1 MSTPAWNHAE
11 FAAPTARVPGRWHA
25 LSDRQRG
32 WVLAGALLAGLA
44 ALAIVLP
51 WLAPDNPAAIKL
63 SARLR
68 PPAWMQGGAMANLLG
83 TDNLGRD
90 VLSRIL
96 YGARLSIVIGASV
109 VAISAV
115 FGVLVGLV
123 AGFAGG
129 RVDAVLM
136 RWVDVHVAFPG
147 LLLSLVILVIL
158 GPGAATVILALA
170 LNGWMV
176 YARQIR
182 SVVLSLRQ
190 LPYIESAEMA
200 GARATRILL
209 RHILPN
215 LAAPLITL
223 MVLEF
228 ARVVLAEAA
237 LSFLG
242 VGVQPP
248 AVSWGLDVA
257 NGRNYLTS
265 AWWLATFPGL
275 SIALTVLVVN
285 VAASR
290 LRLVLDPREREKDF
304 ARRLLAKASRK
315 PAKKVQQ

>member
-1 MSTPAWNHAE
+1 MSAVPAWMGDAAE
-11 FAAPTARVPGRWHA
+11 ASPRVAPRGWRA

-32 WVLAGALLAGLA
+32 WILAVSLLLLLAA
-44 ALAIVLP
+44 VAVVLP
-51 WLAPDNPAAIKL
+51 WLAPYDPAAIKL

-68 PPAWMQGGAMANLLG
+68 PPVWEARGTWSNVLG

-96 YGARLSIVIGASV
+96 HGARLSILIGAAV
-109 VAISAV
+109 VAVSAT

-129 RVDAVLM
+129 RVDAALM

-158 GPGAATVILALA
+158 GPGPGTVILALA

-182 SVVLSLRQ
+182 SVVLSVRQ

-200 GARATRILL
+200 GARAGRILL

-275 SIALTVLVVN
+275 SIALTVLIVN

-290 LRLVLDPREREKDF
+290 LRLALDPREREKDF
-304 ARRLLAKASRK
+304 ARRLIAKVRR
-315 PAKKVQQ
+315 

>member
-1 MSTPAWNHAE
+1 MSAD
-11 FAAPTARVPGRWHA
+11 AALNVPTAAASAPRGT
-25 LSDRQRG
+25 LSDRQLG
-32 WVLAGALLAGLA
+32 WVLALGLLLLLIGVAWLLPLLA
-44 ALAIVLP
+44 P
-51 WLAPDNPAAIKL
+51 YDPAVIKL

-68 PPAWMQGGAMANLLG
+68 PPVWLDGGGWANPLG

-90 VLSRIL
+90 VLSRML
-96 YGARLSIVIGASV
+96 HGARLSILIG
-109 VAISAV
+109 SAV
-115 FGVLVGLV
+115 VLV
-123 AGFAGG
+123 AGTFGVMVGLISGFFGG
-129 RVDAVLM
+129 RIDMVLM

-147 LLLSLVILVIL
+147 LLLSLTILVVL
-158 GPGAATVILALA
+158 GPSVGTVILALA
-170 LNGWMV
+170 LNGWMI

-200 GARATRILL
+200 GARAPRILL

-215 LAAPLITL
+215 LAAPLATL

-248 AVSWGLDVA
+248 GVSWGLDVA
-257 NGRNYLTS
+257 NGRNYLSS

-275 SIALTVLVVN
+275 AIAATVLAVN
-285 VAASR
+285 LAASR
-290 LRLVLDPREREKDF
+290 LRLIIDPQERDKQFARKLMARERK
-304 ARRLLAKASRK
+304 
-315 PAKKVQQ
+315 

>member
-1 MSTPAWNHAE
+1 MSAPVWEVPVSAPA
-11 FAAPTARVPGRWHA
+11 ARGWRA

-32 WVLAGALLAGLA
+32 WILAVALLLALA
-44 ALAIVLP
+44 AVAIILP
-51 WLAPDNPAAIKL
+51 WLAPYDPATIKL

-68 PPAWMQGGAMANLLG
+68 PPAWEERGSLANLLG

-90 VLSRIL
+90 VLSRVL
-96 YGARLSIVIGASV
+96 HGARLSIFIGAAV
-109 VAISAV
+109 VAISAGV
-115 FGVLVGLV
+115 GVLVGLI

-136 RWVDVHVAFPG
+136 RWVDIHVAFPG

-158 GPGAATVILALA
+158 GPGPGTVILALA

-182 SVVLSLRQ
+182 SVVLSVRQ

-200 GARATRILL
+200 GARPARILL
-209 RHILPN
+209 RHVLPN

-248 AVSWGLDVA
+248 GVSWGLDVA

-275 SIALTVLVVN
+275 SIALTVLGVN
-285 VAASR
+285 LAASR
-290 LRLVLDPREREKDF
+290 LRLALDPREREKDF
-304 ARRLLAKASRK
+304 ARKLLAKEGR
-315 PAKKVQQ
+315 

>member
-1 MSTPAWNHAE
+1 MSAVPAWMGDAAE
-11 FAAPTARVPGRWHA
+11 ASPPAVPRGWRA

-32 WVLAGALLAGLA
+32 WILAVSLLLLLAA
-44 ALAIVLP
+44 VAVVLP
-51 WLAPDNPAAIKL
+51 WLAPYDPAAIKL

-68 PPAWMQGGAMANLLG
+68 PPVWEARGTWSNVLG

-96 YGARLSIVIGASV
+96 HGARLSILIGAAV
-109 VAISAV
+109 VAVSAT

-129 RVDAVLM
+129 RVDAALM

-158 GPGAATVILALA
+158 GPGPGTVILALA

-182 SVVLSLRQ
+182 SVVLSVRQ

-200 GARATRILL
+200 GARARRILL

-275 SIALTVLVVN
+275 SIALTVLIVN

-290 LRLVLDPREREKDF
+290 LRLALDPREREKDF
-304 ARRLLAKASRK
+304 ARRLIAKVRR
-315 PAKKVQQ
+315 

>member
-1 MSTPAWNHAE
+1 MSATPAWMGATPD
-11 FAAPTARVPGRWHA
+11 AATAPAARVHGWAA

-32 WVLAGALLAGLA
+32 WILAASLLALLAA
-44 ALAIVLP
+44 VAIVLP
-51 WLAPDNPAAIKL
+51 WLAPYDPATIKL

-68 PPAWMQGGAMANLLG
+68 PPVWEARGTWANVLG

-90 VLSRIL
+90 MLSRIL
-96 YGARLSIVIGASV
+96 HGARLSILIGAAV
-109 VAISAV
+109 VAASAS
-115 FGVLVGLV
+115 FGVLVGLI

-129 RVDAVLM
+129 RVDAALM

-158 GPGAATVILALA
+158 GPGPGTVILALA

-182 SVVLSLRQ
+182 SVVLSVRQ
-190 LPYIESAEMA
+190 LPYIESAEMV
-200 GARATRILL
+200 GARAGRILL

-275 SIALTVLVVN
+275 SIALTVLIVN

-290 LRLVLDPREREKDF
+290 LRLALDPREREKDF
-304 ARRLLAKASRK
+304 ARRLIAKVRR
-315 PAKKVQQ
+315 

>member
-1 MSTPAWNHAE
+1 MSAVPAWMGDAAE
-11 FAAPTARVPGRWHA
+11 ASPPAAPRGWRA

-32 WVLAGALLAGLA
+32 WILAVSLLLLLAA
-44 ALAIVLP
+44 VAVVLP
-51 WLAPDNPAAIKL
+51 WLAPYDPAAIKL

-68 PPAWMQGGAMANLLG
+68 PPVWEARGTWSNVLG

-96 YGARLSIVIGASV
+96 HGARLSILIGAAV
-109 VAISAV
+109 VAVSAT

-129 RVDAVLM
+129 RVDAALM

-158 GPGAATVILALA
+158 GPGPGTVILALA

-182 SVVLSLRQ
+182 SVVLSVRQ

-200 GARATRILL
+200 GARAGRILL

-275 SIALTVLVVN
+275 SIALTVLIVN

-290 LRLVLDPREREKDF
+290 LRLALDPREREKDF
-304 ARRLLAKASRK
+304 ARRLIAKVRR
-315 PAKKVQQ
+315 

>member
-1 MSTPAWNHAE
+1 MSTVPAWMGAAD
-11 FAAPTARVPGRWHA
+11 AAPETAALRGWRA

-32 WVLAGALLAGLA
+32 WILAASLLALLAA
-44 ALAIVLP
+44 VAIVLP
-51 WLAPDNPAAIKL
+51 WLAPYDPAAIKL

-68 PPAWMQGGAMANLLG
+68 PPVWEARGSWANLLG

-90 VLSRIL
+90 VFSRIL
-96 YGARLSIVIGASV
+96 HGARLSILIGAAV
-109 VAISAV
+109 VAASAT
-115 FGVLVGLV
+115 FGVLVGLI

-158 GPGAATVILALA
+158 GPGPGTVILALA

-182 SVVLSLRQ
+182 SVVLSVRQ

-200 GARATRILL
+200 GARAGRILF

-275 SIALTVLVVN
+275 SIALTVLIVN
-285 VAASR
+285 LAASR
-290 LRLVLDPREREKDF
+290 LRLALDPREREKDF
-304 ARRLLAKASRK
+304 ARRLIAKVRR
-315 PAKKVQQ
+315 

>member
-1 MSTPAWNHAE
+1 MSAAPAWMGDAIAPQAK
-11 FAAPTARVPGRWHA
+11 AAPRGWRA

-32 WVLAGALLAGLA
+32 WILAAVLLTLLAA
-44 ALAIVLP
+44 VAIVLP
-51 WLAPDNPAAIKL
+51 WLAPYDPAAIKL

-68 PPAWMQGGAMANLLG
+68 PPVWEARGTWSNVMG

-90 VLSRIL
+90 VLSRVL
-96 YGARLSIVIGASV
+96 HGARLSILIGGAV
-109 VAISAV
+109 VALSAT
-115 FGVLVGLV
+115 FGVLVGLI

-158 GPGAATVILALA
+158 GPGPGTVILALA

-182 SVVLSLRQ
+182 SVVLSVRQ

-200 GARATRILL
+200 GARAGRILL

-275 SIALTVLVVN
+275 SIALTVLAVN
-285 VAASR
+285 LAASR
-290 LRLVLDPREREKDF
+290 LRLALDPREREKDF
-304 ARRLLAKASRK
+304 ARRLLAKVRR
-315 PAKKVQQ
+315 

>member
-1 MSTPAWNHAE
+1 MGNVAPAPD
-11 FAAPTARVPGRWHA
+11 APRTRGWQA

-32 WVLAGALLAGLA
+32 WVLAAALLLLLA
-44 ALAIVLP
+44 VVAIVLP
-51 WLAPDNPAAIKL
+51 WLAPYDPAAIKL

-68 PPAWMQGGAMANLLG
+68 PPVWEARGTVANLLG

-96 YGARLSIVIGASV
+96 HGARLSILIGAAV
-109 VAISAV
+109 VAVSAS
-115 FGVLVGLV
+115 FGVLVGLI

-129 RVDAVLM
+129 RVDAALM

-158 GPGAATVILALA
+158 GPGPGTVILALA

-182 SVVLSLRQ
+182 SVVLSVRQ
-190 LPYIESAEMA
+190 LPYIESAEMI
-200 GARATRILL
+200 GARAGRILL

-275 SIALTVLVVN
+275 SIALTVLIVN
-285 VAASR
+285 LAASR
-290 LRLVLDPREREKDF
+290 LRLALDPREREKDF
-304 ARRLLAKASRK
+304 ARRLIAKVRR
-315 PAKKVQQ
+315 

>member
-1 MSTPAWNHAE
+1 MSAVPAWMSDAAE
-11 FAAPTARVPGRWHA
+11 ASPSVAPRGWRA

-32 WVLAGALLAGLA
+32 WILAVSLLLLLAA
-44 ALAIVLP
+44 VAVVLP
-51 WLAPDNPAAIKL
+51 WLAPYDPAAIKL

-68 PPAWMQGGAMANLLG
+68 PPVWEARGTWSNVLG

-96 YGARLSIVIGASV
+96 HGARLSILIGAAV
-109 VAISAV
+109 VAVSAT

-129 RVDAVLM
+129 RVDAALM

-158 GPGAATVILALA
+158 GPGPGTVILALA

-182 SVVLSLRQ
+182 SVVLSVRQ

-200 GARATRILL
+200 GARAGRILL

-237 LSFLG
+237 LSVLG

-275 SIALTVLVVN
+275 SIALTVLIVN

-290 LRLVLDPREREKDF
+290 LRLALDPREREKDF
-304 ARRLLAKASRK
+304 ARRLIAKVRR
-315 PAKKVQQ
+315 

>member
-1 MSTPAWNHAE
+1 MGDAAE
-11 FAAPTARVPGRWHA
+11 ASPPVAPRGWRA

-32 WVLAGALLAGLA
+32 WILAVSLLLLLAA
-44 ALAIVLP
+44 VAVVLP
-51 WLAPDNPAAIKL
+51 WLAPYDPAAIKL

-68 PPAWMQGGAMANLLG
+68 PPVWEARGTWSNVLG

-96 YGARLSIVIGASV
+96 HGARLSILIGAAV
-109 VAISAV
+109 VAVSAT

-129 RVDAVLM
+129 RVDAALM

-158 GPGAATVILALA
+158 GPGPGTVILALA

-182 SVVLSLRQ
+182 SVVLSVRQ

-200 GARATRILL
+200 GARAGRILL

-275 SIALTVLVVN
+275 SIALTVLIVN

-290 LRLVLDPREREKDF
+290 LRLALDPREREKDF
-304 ARRLLAKASRK
+304 ARRLIAKVRR
-315 PAKKVQQ
+315 

>member
-1 MSTPAWNHAE
+1 MGDAAE
-11 FAAPTARVPGRWHA
+11 ASPPVAPRGWRA

-32 WVLAGALLAGLA
+32 WILALSLLLLLAA
-44 ALAIVLP
+44 VAVVLP
-51 WLAPDNPAAIKL
+51 WLAPYDPAAIKL

-68 PPAWMQGGAMANLLG
+68 PPVWEARGTWSNVLG

-96 YGARLSIVIGASV
+96 HGARLSILIGAAV
-109 VAISAV
+109 VAVSAT

-129 RVDAVLM
+129 RVDAALM

-158 GPGAATVILALA
+158 GPGPGTVILALA

-182 SVVLSLRQ
+182 SVVLSVRQ

-200 GARATRILL
+200 GARAGRILL

-275 SIALTVLVVN
+275 SIALTVLIVN

-290 LRLVLDPREREKDF
+290 LRLALDPREREKDF
-304 ARRLLAKASRK
+304 ARRLIAKVRR
-315 PAKKVQQ
+315 

>member
-1 MSTPAWNHAE
+1 MSTVPAWMGAAD
-11 FAAPTARVPGRWHA
+11 AAPETAAPRGWRA

-32 WVLAGALLAGLA
+32 WILAASLLALLAA
-44 ALAIVLP
+44 VAIVLP
-51 WLAPDNPAAIKL
+51 WLAPYDPAAIKL

-68 PPAWMQGGAMANLLG
+68 PPVWEARGSWANLLG

-90 VLSRIL
+90 VFSRIL
-96 YGARLSIVIGASV
+96 HGARLSILIGAAV
-109 VAISAV
+109 VAASAT
-115 FGVLVGLV
+115 FGVLVGLI

-158 GPGAATVILALA
+158 GPGPGTVILALA

-182 SVVLSLRQ
+182 SVVLSVRQ

-200 GARATRILL
+200 GARAGRILF

-275 SIALTVLVVN
+275 SIALTVLIVN
-285 VAASR
+285 LAASR
-290 LRLVLDPREREKDF
+290 LRLALDPREREKDF
-304 ARRLLAKASRK
+304 ARRLIAKVRR
-315 PAKKVQQ
+315 

>member
-1 MSTPAWNHAE
+1 MSTVPAWMGAAD
-11 FAAPTARVPGRWHA
+11 AAPETAAPRGWRA

-32 WVLAGALLAGLA
+32 WILAASLLALLAA
-44 ALAIVLP
+44 VAIVLP
-51 WLAPDNPAAIKL
+51 WLAPYDPAAIKL

-68 PPAWMQGGAMANLLG
+68 PPVWEARGSWANLLG

-90 VLSRIL
+90 VFSRIL
-96 YGARLSIVIGASV
+96 HGARLSILIGAAV
-109 VAISAV
+109 VAASAT
-115 FGVLVGLV
+115 FGVLVGLI

-158 GPGAATVILALA
+158 GPGPGTVILALA

-182 SVVLSLRQ
+182 SVVLSVRQ

-200 GARATRILL
+200 GARAGRILF

-275 SIALTVLVVN
+275 SIALTVLIVN

-290 LRLVLDPREREKDF
+290 LRLALDPREREKDF
-304 ARRLLAKASRK
+304 ARRLIAKVRR
-315 PAKKVQQ
+315 

>member
-1 MSTPAWNHAE
+1 MSAVPAWMGE
-11 FAAPTARVPGRWHA
+11 AADASPSVAPRGWRA

-32 WVLAGALLAGLA
+32 WVLAASLLALLAA
-44 ALAIVLP
+44 VAIVLP
-51 WLAPDNPAAIKL
+51 WLAPYDPAAIKL

-68 PPAWMQGGAMANLLG
+68 PPVWEARGAWTNVLG

-96 YGARLSIVIGASV
+96 HGARLSILIGAAV
-109 VAISAV
+109 VAVSAT

-129 RVDAVLM
+129 RVDAALM

-158 GPGAATVILALA
+158 GPGPGTVILALA

-182 SVVLSLRQ
+182 SVVLSVRQ

-200 GARATRILL
+200 GARSGRILF

-228 ARVVLAEAA
+228 VRVVLAEAA

-275 SIALTVLVVN
+275 SIALTVLIVN

-290 LRLVLDPREREKDF
+290 LRLALDPREREKDF
-304 ARRLLAKASRK
+304 ARRLIAKVRR
-315 PAKKVQQ
+315 

>member
-1 MSTPAWNHAE
+1 MSAVPAWMGDAAE
-11 FAAPTARVPGRWHA
+11 ASPPVAPRGWRA

-32 WVLAGALLAGLA
+32 WILAVSLLLLLAA
-44 ALAIVLP
+44 VAVVLP
-51 WLAPDNPAAIKL
+51 WLAPYDPAAIKL

-68 PPAWMQGGAMANLLG
+68 PPVWEARGTWSNVLG

-96 YGARLSIVIGASV
+96 HGARLSILIGAAV
-109 VAISAV
+109 VAVSAT

-129 RVDAVLM
+129 RVDAALM

-158 GPGAATVILALA
+158 GPGPGTVILALA

-182 SVVLSLRQ
+182 SVVLSVRQ

-200 GARATRILL
+200 GARAGRIRL

-275 SIALTVLVVN
+275 SIALTVLIVN

-290 LRLVLDPREREKDF
+290 LRLALDPREREKDF
-304 ARRLLAKASRK
+304 ARRLIAKVRR
-315 PAKKVQQ
+315 

>member
-1 MSTPAWNHAE
+1 MSAVPAWMGDAAE
-11 FAAPTARVPGRWHA
+11 ASPPVAPRGRRA

-32 WVLAGALLAGLA
+32 WILAVSLLLLLAA
-44 ALAIVLP
+44 VAVVLP
-51 WLAPDNPAAIKL
+51 WLAPYDPAAIKL

-68 PPAWMQGGAMANLLG
+68 PPVWEARGTWSNVLG

-96 YGARLSIVIGASV
+96 HGARLSILIGAAV
-109 VAISAV
+109 VAVSAT

-129 RVDAVLM
+129 RVDAALM

-158 GPGAATVILALA
+158 GPGPGTVILALA

-182 SVVLSLRQ
+182 SVVLSVRQ

-200 GARATRILL
+200 GARAGRILL

-275 SIALTVLVVN
+275 SIALTVLIVN

-290 LRLVLDPREREKDF
+290 LRLALDPREREKDF
-304 ARRLLAKASRK
+304 ARRLIAKVR
-315 PAKKVQQ
+315 

>member
-1 MSTPAWNHAE
+1 MSAVPAWMSDAAE
-11 FAAPTARVPGRWHA
+11 ASPSVAPRGWRA

-32 WVLAGALLAGLA
+32 WILAVSLLLLLAA
-44 ALAIVLP
+44 VAVVLP
-51 WLAPDNPAAIKL
+51 WLAPYDPAAIKL

-68 PPAWMQGGAMANLLG
+68 PPVWEARGTWSNVLG

-96 YGARLSIVIGASV
+96 HGARLSILIGAAV
-109 VAISAV
+109 VAVSAT

-129 RVDAVLM
+129 RVDAALM

-158 GPGAATVILALA
+158 GPGPGTVILALA

-182 SVVLSLRQ
+182 SVVLSVRQ

-200 GARATRILL
+200 GARAGRILL

-275 SIALTVLVVN
+275 SIALTVLIVN

-290 LRLVLDPREREKDF
+290 LRLALDPREREKDF
-304 ARRLLAKASRK
+304 ARRLIAKVRR
-315 PAKKVQQ
+315 

>member
-1 MSTPAWNHAE
+1 MSAVPAWMSDAAE
-11 FAAPTARVPGRWHA
+11 ASPPVAPRGWRA

-32 WVLAGALLAGLA
+32 WILAVSLLLLLAA
-44 ALAIVLP
+44 VAVVLP
-51 WLAPDNPAAIKL
+51 WLAPYDPAAIKL

-68 PPAWMQGGAMANLLG
+68 PPVWEARGTWSNVLG

-96 YGARLSIVIGASV
+96 HGARLSILIGAAV
-109 VAISAV
+109 VAVSAT

-129 RVDAVLM
+129 RVDAALM

-158 GPGAATVILALA
+158 GPGPGTVILALA

-182 SVVLSLRQ
+182 SVVLSVRQ

-200 GARATRILL
+200 GARAGRILL

-275 SIALTVLVVN
+275 SIALTVLIVN

-290 LRLVLDPREREKDF
+290 LRLALDPREREKDF
-304 ARRLLAKASRK
+304 ARRLIAKVRR
-315 PAKKVQQ
+315 

>member
-1 MSTPAWNHAE
+1 MSAVPAWMSDAAE
-11 FAAPTARVPGRWHA
+11 ASPPVAPRGWRA

-32 WVLAGALLAGLA
+32 WILAVSLLLLLAA
-44 ALAIVLP
+44 VAVVLP
-51 WLAPDNPAAIKL
+51 WLAPYDPAAIKL

-68 PPAWMQGGAMANLLG
+68 PPVWEARGTWSNVLG

-96 YGARLSIVIGASV
+96 HGARLSILIGAAV
-109 VAISAV
+109 VVVSAT

-129 RVDAVLM
+129 RVDAALM

-158 GPGAATVILALA
+158 GPGPGTVILALA

-182 SVVLSLRQ
+182 SVVLSVRQ

-200 GARATRILL
+200 GARAGRILL

-275 SIALTVLVVN
+275 SIALTVLIVN

-290 LRLVLDPREREKDF
+290 LRLALDPREREKDF
-304 ARRLLAKASRK
+304 ARRLIAKVRR
-315 PAKKVQQ
+315 

>member
-1 MSTPAWNHAE
+1 MSTVPAWMGAAD
-11 FAAPTARVPGRWHA
+11 AAPATVAPRGWHA

-32 WVLAGALLAGLA
+32 WILAASLLALLAA
-44 ALAIVLP
+44 VAIVLP
-51 WLAPDNPAAIKL
+51 WLAPYDPAAIKL

-68 PPAWMQGGAMANLLG
+68 PPVWEARGSWANLLG

-90 VLSRIL
+90 VFSRIL
-96 YGARLSIVIGASV
+96 HGARLSILIGAAV
-109 VAISAV
+109 VAASAS
-115 FGVLVGLV
+115 FGVLVGLI

-158 GPGAATVILALA
+158 GPGPGTVILALA

-182 SVVLSLRQ
+182 SVVLSVRQ

-200 GARATRILL
+200 GARAGRILF

-275 SIALTVLVVN
+275 SIALTVLIVN

-290 LRLVLDPREREKDF
+290 LRLALDPREREKDF
-304 ARRLLAKASRK
+304 ARRLIAKVRR
-315 PAKKVQQ
+315 

>member
-1 MSTPAWNHAE
+1 MSAQAWETPAPPA
-11 FAAPTARVPGRWHA
+11 ARVRGWQA

-32 WVLAGALLAGLA
+32 WVLAAVLLLVLA
-44 ALAIVLP
+44 AVAVVLP
-51 WLAPDNPAAIKL
+51 WLAPYDPTAIKL

-68 PPAWMQGGAMANLLG
+68 PPAWEQGGSMAHLLG

-90 VLSRIL
+90 VLSRVL
-96 YGARLSIVIGASV
+96 YGARLSIFIGAAV
-109 VAISAV
+109 VAVSAG

-147 LLLSLVILVIL
+147 LLLSLVILAIL
-158 GPGAATVILALA
+158 GPGPGTVVLALA

-182 SVVLSLRQ
+182 SVVLSVRQ

-200 GARATRILL
+200 GARPIRILF
-209 RHILPN
+209 RHVLPN
-215 LAAPLITL
+215 LAAPLLTL

-248 AVSWGLDVA
+248 GVSWGLDVA

-275 SIALTVLVVN
+275 SIALTVLGVN
-285 VAASR
+285 LAASR
-290 LRLVLDPREREKDF
+290 LRLALDPREREKHF
-304 ARRLLAKASRK
+304 ARKLLAKERR
-315 PAKKVQQ
+315 

>member
-1 MSTPAWNHAE
+1 MSAVPAWMGDAPDAATA
-11 FAAPTARVPGRWHA
+11 AAPRGWGA

-32 WVLAGALLAGLA
+32 WILAASLLALLAVV
-44 ALAIVLP
+44 AIVLP
-51 WLAPDNPAAIKL
+51 WLAPYDPAAIKL

-68 PPAWMQGGAMANLLG
+68 PPVWEERGAWTNLLG

-96 YGARLSIVIGASV
+96 HGARLSILIGGAV
-109 VAISAV
+109 VAVSAT
-115 FGVLVGLV
+115 FGVLVGLT

-158 GPGAATVILALA
+158 GPGPGTVILALA

-182 SVVLSLRQ
+182 SVVLSVRQ

-200 GARATRILL
+200 GARAGRILF

-275 SIALTVLVVN
+275 SIALTVLIVN

-290 LRLVLDPREREKDF
+290 LRLALDPREREKDY
-304 ARRLLAKASRK
+304 ARRLLAKVRR
-315 PAKKVQQ
+315 

>member
-1 MSTPAWNHAE
+1 MSAVPAWMGDAAE
-11 FAAPTARVPGRWHA
+11 ASPPVAPRGWRA

-32 WVLAGALLAGLA
+32 WILAVSLLLLLAA
-44 ALAIVLP
+44 VAVVLP
-51 WLAPDNPAAIKL
+51 WLAHYDPAAIKL

-68 PPAWMQGGAMANLLG
+68 PPVWEARGTWSNVLG

-96 YGARLSIVIGASV
+96 HGARLSILIGAAV
-109 VAISAV
+109 VAVSAT

-129 RVDAVLM
+129 RVDAALM

-158 GPGAATVILALA
+158 GPGPGTVILALA

-182 SVVLSLRQ
+182 SVVLSVRQ

-200 GARATRILL
+200 GARAGRILL

-275 SIALTVLVVN
+275 SIALTVLIVN

-290 LRLVLDPREREKDF
+290 LRLALDPREREKDF
-304 ARRLLAKASRK
+304 ARRLIAKVRR
-315 PAKKVQQ
+315 

>member
-1 MSTPAWNHAE
+1 MSSVPAWMGNV
-11 FAAPTARVPGRWHA
+11 APAPDAPRARGWQA

-32 WVLAGALLAGLA
+32 WVLAAALLLLLA
-44 ALAIVLP
+44 VVAIVLP
-51 WLAPDNPAAIKL
+51 WLAPYDPAAIKL

-68 PPAWMQGGAMANLLG
+68 PPVWEARGTVANLLG

-96 YGARLSIVIGASV
+96 HGARLSILIGAAV
-109 VAISAV
+109 VAVSASS
-115 FGVLVGLV
+115 GVLVGLI

-129 RVDAVLM
+129 RVDAALM

-158 GPGAATVILALA
+158 GPGPVTVILALA

-182 SVVLSLRQ
+182 SVVLSVRQ
-190 LPYIESAEMA
+190 LPYIESAEMI
-200 GARATRILL
+200 GARAGRILL

-275 SIALTVLVVN
+275 SIALTVLIVN
-285 VAASR
+285 LAASR
-290 LRLVLDPREREKDF
+290 LRLALDPREREKDF
-304 ARRLLAKASRK
+304 ARRLIAKVRR
-315 PAKKVQQ
+315 

>member
-1 MSTPAWNHAE
+1 MSAVPAWMGDAAE
-11 FAAPTARVPGRWHA
+11 ASPPVAPRGWRA

-32 WVLAGALLAGLA
+32 WILAVSLLLLLAA
-44 ALAIVLP
+44 VAVVLP
-51 WLAPDNPAAIKL
+51 WLAPYDPAAIKL

-68 PPAWMQGGAMANLLG
+68 PPVWEARGTWSNVLG

-96 YGARLSIVIGASV
+96 HGARLSILIGAAV
-109 VAISAV
+109 VAVSAT

-129 RVDAVLM
+129 RVDAALM

-158 GPGAATVILALA
+158 GPGPGTVILALA

-182 SVVLSLRQ
+182 SVVLSVRQ

-200 GARATRILL
+200 GARAGRILL

-275 SIALTVLVVN
+275 SIALTVLIVN

-290 LRLVLDPREREKDF
+290 LRLALDPREREKDF
-304 ARRLLAKASRK
+304 ARRLIAKVRR
-315 PAKKVQQ
+315 

>member
-1 MSTPAWNHAE
+1 
-11 FAAPTARVPGRWHA
+11 
-25 LSDRQRG
+25 
-32 WVLAGALLAGLA
+32 
-44 ALAIVLP
+44 
-51 WLAPDNPAAIKL
+51 
-63 SARLR
+63 LR
-68 PPAWMQGGAMANLLG
+68 PPVWEARGSWANLLG

-90 VLSRIL
+90 VFSRIL
-96 YGARLSIVIGASV
+96 HGARLSILIGAAV
-109 VAISAV
+109 VAASAS
-115 FGVLVGLV
+115 FGVLVGLI

-158 GPGAATVILALA
+158 GPGPGTVILALA

-182 SVVLSLRQ
+182 SVVLSVRQ

-200 GARATRILL
+200 GARAGRILF

-275 SIALTVLVVN
+275 SIALTVLIVN

-290 LRLVLDPREREKDF
+290 LRLALDPREREKDF
-304 ARRLLAKASRK
+304 ARRLIAKVRR
-315 PAKKVQQ
+315 

>member
-1 MSTPAWNHAE
+1 MGNVAPAPD
-11 FAAPTARVPGRWHA
+11 APRARGWQA

-32 WVLAGALLAGLA
+32 WVLAAALLLLLA
-44 ALAIVLP
+44 VVAIVLP
-51 WLAPDNPAAIKL
+51 WLAPYDPAAIKL

-68 PPAWMQGGAMANLLG
+68 PPVWEARGTVANLLG

-96 YGARLSIVIGASV
+96 HGARLSILIGAAV
-109 VAISAV
+109 VAVSAS
-115 FGVLVGLV
+115 FGVLVGLI

-129 RVDAVLM
+129 RVDAALM

-158 GPGAATVILALA
+158 GPGPVTVILALA

-182 SVVLSLRQ
+182 SVVLSVRQ
-190 LPYIESAEMA
+190 LPYIESAEMI
-200 GARATRILL
+200 GARAGRILL

-275 SIALTVLVVN
+275 SIALTVLIVN
-285 VAASR
+285 LAASR
-290 LRLVLDPREREKDF
+290 LRLALDPREREKDF
-304 ARRLLAKASRK
+304 ARRLIAKVRR
-315 PAKKVQQ
+315 

>member
-1 MSTPAWNHAE
+1 MSAVPAWMGDAAE
-11 FAAPTARVPGRWHA
+11 ASPPVAPRGWRA

-32 WVLAGALLAGLA
+32 WILAVSLLLLLAA
-44 ALAIVLP
+44 VAVVLP
-51 WLAPDNPAAIKL
+51 WLAPYDPAAIKL

-68 PPAWMQGGAMANLLG
+68 PPVWEERGTWSNVLG

-96 YGARLSIVIGASV
+96 HGARLSILIGAAV
-109 VAISAV
+109 VAVSAT

-129 RVDAVLM
+129 RVDAALM

-158 GPGAATVILALA
+158 GPGPGTVILALA

-182 SVVLSLRQ
+182 SVVLSVRQ

-200 GARATRILL
+200 GARAGRILL

-275 SIALTVLVVN
+275 SIALTVLIVN

-290 LRLVLDPREREKDF
+290 LRLALDPREREKDF
-304 ARRLLAKASRK
+304 ARRLIAKVRR
-315 PAKKVQQ
+315 

>member
-1 MSTPAWNHAE
+1 MSAVPAWMGDAAE
-11 FAAPTARVPGRWHA
+11 ASPPVAPRGWRA

-32 WVLAGALLAGLA
+32 WILAASLLLLLAA
-44 ALAIVLP
+44 VAVVLP
-51 WLAPDNPAAIKL
+51 WLAPYDPAAIKL

-68 PPAWMQGGAMANLLG
+68 PPVWEARGTWSNVLG

-96 YGARLSIVIGASV
+96 HGARLSILIGAAV
-109 VAISAV
+109 VAVSAT

-129 RVDAVLM
+129 RVDAALM

-158 GPGAATVILALA
+158 GPGPGTVILALA

-182 SVVLSLRQ
+182 SVVLSVRQ

-200 GARATRILL
+200 GARAGRILL

-275 SIALTVLVVN
+275 SIALTVLIVN

-290 LRLVLDPREREKDF
+290 LRLALDPREREKDF
-304 ARRLLAKASRK
+304 ARRLIAKVRR
-315 PAKKVQQ
+315 

>member
-1 MSTPAWNHAE
+1 MSAVPAWMGNAPAE
-11 FAAPTARVPGRWHA
+11 PANAATTRGWRA

-32 WVLAGALLAGLA
+32 WILAATLLALLAA
-44 ALAIVLP
+44 VAVVLP
-51 WLAPDNPAAIKL
+51 WLAPYDPAAIKL

-68 PPAWMQGGAMANLLG
+68 PPVWEARGSWANVLG

-90 VLSRIL
+90 VFSRIL
-96 YGARLSIVIGASV
+96 HGARLSILIGAAV
-109 VAISAV
+109 VAASAS
-115 FGVLVGLV
+115 FGVLVGLI

-129 RVDAVLM
+129 RVDAALM

-158 GPGAATVILALA
+158 GPGPGTVILALA

-182 SVVLSLRQ
+182 SVVLSVRQ

-200 GARATRILL
+200 GARAGRILL

-275 SIALTVLVVN
+275 SIALTVLIVN

-290 LRLVLDPREREKDF
+290 LRLALDPREREKDF
-304 ARRLLAKASRK
+304 ARRLIAKVRR
-315 PAKKVQQ
+315 

>member
-1 MSTPAWNHAE
+1 MSAVPAWMSDAAE
-11 FAAPTARVPGRWHA
+11 ASPPVAPRGWRA

-32 WVLAGALLAGLA
+32 WILAVSLLLLLAA
-44 ALAIVLP
+44 VAVVLP
-51 WLAPDNPAAIKL
+51 WLAPYDPAAIKL

-68 PPAWMQGGAMANLLG
+68 PPVWEARGTWSNVLG

-90 VLSRIL
+90 VLSRVL
-96 YGARLSIVIGASV
+96 HGARLSILIGAAV
-109 VAISAV
+109 VAVSAT

-123 AGFAGG
+123 AGFSGG
-129 RVDAVLM
+129 RVDAALM

-158 GPGAATVILALA
+158 GPGPGTVILALA

-182 SVVLSLRQ
+182 SVVLSVRQ

-200 GARATRILL
+200 GARAGRILL

-265 AWWLATFPGL
+265 AWWLATFSGL
-275 SIALTVLVVN
+275 SIALTVLIVN

-290 LRLVLDPREREKDF
+290 LRLALDPREREKDF
-304 ARRLLAKASRK
+304 ARRLIAKVRR
-315 PAKKVQQ
+315 

>member
-1 MSTPAWNHAE
+1 MSSVPAWMGDVRPTPD
-11 FAAPTARVPGRWHA
+11 APRARGRQA

-32 WVLAGALLAGLA
+32 WVLAAVLLLLLALV
-44 ALAIVLP
+44 AIVLP
-51 WLAPDNPAAIKL
+51 WLAPYDPAAIKL

-68 PPAWMQGGAMANLLG
+68 PPVWEARGTAANLLG

-96 YGARLSIVIGASV
+96 HGARLSILIGAAV
-109 VAISAV
+109 VAVSAS

-129 RVDAVLM
+129 RVDAALM

-158 GPGAATVILALA
+158 GPGPGTVILALA

-182 SVVLSLRQ
+182 SVVLSVRQ
-190 LPYIESAEMA
+190 LPYIESAEMI
-200 GARATRILL
+200 GARAGRILL

-275 SIALTVLVVN
+275 SIALTVLIVN
-285 VAASR
+285 LAASR
-290 LRLVLDPREREKDF
+290 LRLALDPREREKDF
-304 ARRLLAKASRK
+304 ARRLIAKVRR
-315 PAKKVQQ
+315 

>member
-1 MSTPAWNHAE
+1 MSAVPAWMGDAAE
-11 FAAPTARVPGRWHA
+11 ASPPVAPRGWRA

-32 WVLAGALLAGLA
+32 WILALSLLLLLAA
-44 ALAIVLP
+44 VAVVLP
-51 WLAPDNPAAIKL
+51 WLAPYDPAAIKL

-68 PPAWMQGGAMANLLG
+68 PPVWEARGTWSNVLG

-96 YGARLSIVIGASV
+96 HGARLSILIGAAV
-109 VAISAV
+109 VAVSAT

-129 RVDAVLM
+129 RVDAALM

-158 GPGAATVILALA
+158 GPGPGTVILALA

-182 SVVLSLRQ
+182 SVVLSVRQ

-200 GARATRILL
+200 GARAGRILL

-275 SIALTVLVVN
+275 SIALTVLIVN

-290 LRLVLDPREREKDF
+290 LRLALDPREREKDF
-304 ARRLLAKASRK
+304 ARRLIAKVRR
-315 PAKKVQQ
+315 

>member
-1 MSTPAWNHAE
+1 MSAVPAWMGDAAE
-11 FAAPTARVPGRWHA
+11 ASPPVAPRGWRA

-32 WVLAGALLAGLA
+32 WILAVSLLLLLAA
-44 ALAIVLP
+44 VAVALP
-51 WLAPDNPAAIKL
+51 WLAPYDPAAIKL

-68 PPAWMQGGAMANLLG
+68 PPVWEARGTWSNVLG

-96 YGARLSIVIGASV
+96 HGARLSILIGAAV
-109 VAISAV
+109 VAVSAT

-129 RVDAVLM
+129 RVDAALM

-158 GPGAATVILALA
+158 GPGPGTVILALA

-182 SVVLSLRQ
+182 SVVLSVRQ

-200 GARATRILL
+200 GARAGRILL

-275 SIALTVLVVN
+275 SIALTVLIVN

-290 LRLVLDPREREKDF
+290 LRLALDPREREKDF
-304 ARRLLAKASRK
+304 ARRLIAKVRR
-315 PAKKVQQ
+315 

>member
-1 MSTPAWNHAE
+1 MSTVPAWMGAAD
-11 FAAPTARVPGRWHA
+11 AAPETAAPRGWRA

-32 WVLAGALLAGLA
+32 WILAASLLALLAA
-44 ALAIVLP
+44 VAIVLP
-51 WLAPDNPAAIKL
+51 WLAPYDPAAIKL

-68 PPAWMQGGAMANLLG
+68 PPVWEARGSWANLLG

-90 VLSRIL
+90 VFSRIL
-96 YGARLSIVIGASV
+96 HGARLSILIGAAV
-109 VAISAV
+109 VAASAT
-115 FGVLVGLV
+115 FGVLVGLI

-158 GPGAATVILALA
+158 GPGPGTVILALA

-176 YARQIR
+176 YARQMR
-182 SVVLSLRQ
+182 SVVLSVRQ

-200 GARATRILL
+200 GARAGRILF

-275 SIALTVLVVN
+275 SIALTVLIVN
-285 VAASR
+285 LAASR
-290 LRLVLDPREREKDF
+290 LRLALDPREREKDF
-304 ARRLLAKASRK
+304 ARRLIAKVRR
-315 PAKKVQQ
+315 